1 LNKLIQKLTQTL
13 RFLRLKDMIKI
24 IITWILS
31 FLSIK
36 LLSFLVPQI
45 TVGDFL
51 PFGIFLLVFALI
63 NFFIKPVLQFF
74 TWSISFLTL
83 GLFSLVINFFCLW
96 LAIDATKVINI
107 NTTGLFWFFSMILIS
122 VALSWSNQLQ
132 DNWEG
137 KGNQ

>member
-1 LNKLIQKLTQTL
+1 
-13 RFLRLKDMIKI
+13 MIKI

-51 PFGIFLLVFALI
+51 PFGVFLLVFALI

-74 TWSISFLTL
+74 TWPINFLTL
-83 GLFSLVINFFCLW
+83 GLFSIVINFICLA
-96 LAIDATKVINI
+96 LAIDTTGAIRI
-107 NTTGLFWFFSMILIS
+107 NTNGVFWLLCMILIS
-122 VALSWSNQLQ
+122 LALSWSNQLQ
-132 DNWEG
+132 DSWRAKND
-137 KGNQ
+137 

>member
-1 LNKLIQKLTQTL
+1 
-13 RFLRLKDMIKI
+13 MIKI

-51 PFGIFLLVFALI
+51 PFGIFLLFFALI

-74 TWSISFLTL
+74 TWPINFLTL
-83 GLFSLVINFFCLW
+83 GFFSVIVNFLCLW
-96 LAIDATKVINI
+96 LAIDTTKIINI
-107 NTTGLFWFFSMILIS
+107 NASGLFWLLCMILIS

-137 KGNQ
+137 KNKL

>member
-1 LNKLIQKLTQTL
+1 
-13 RFLRLKDMIKI
+13 MIKI

-45 TVGDFL
+45 LVGDFL

-74 TWSISFLTL
+74 TWPINVLTL
-83 GLFSLVINFFCLW
+83 GFFSIVVNFLCLW
-96 LAIDATKVINI
+96 LAIDTTKVINI
-107 NTTGLFWFFSMILIS
+107 NANGLFWLLCMISIS
-122 VALSWSNQLQ
+122 VALSWSNQLHE
-132 DNWEG
+132 NWES
-137 KGNQ
+137 KDNN